1 MDKLTITIRQALLED
16 SQRLSEFRIAQFKTA
31 KEFQIIDTKSLSE
44 FKGQVMIAEVNNE
57 IISTMQFQKLSN
69 LNELILNQPFHVPK
83 EFNEFETLYLSKA
96 ATLKEYRNSGINSY
110 LRWLI
115 LKIAITDNSVQSLSG
130 SAYGSA
136 PRMNVL
142 KRIGYN
148 IVDTHVVDDYLLSQD
163 NPVFIWM
170 RRIQFESAINQLN
183 NDLVELRNNYKLI
196 NKI

>member
-1 MDKLTITIRQALLED
+1 M
-16 SQRLSEFRIAQFKTA
+16 
-31 KEFQIIDTKSLSE
+31 
-44 FKGQVMIAEVNNE
+44 
-57 IISTMQFQKLSN
+57 N
-69 LNELILNQPFHVPK
+69 L
-83 EFNEFETLYLSKA
+83 
-96 ATLKEYRNSGINSY
+96 
-110 LRWLI
+110 
-115 LKIAITDNSVQSLSG
+115 
-130 SAYGSA
+130 
-136 PRMNVL
+136 L